1 MADIFDPHVIGRVK
15 GLELR
20 SLRLVESFLV
30 GMHKSRLRGISTE
43 FAQHRQYVTGDDTR
57 HLDWKVFA
65 KTDRYYV
72 KQYEVETNM
81 PVFFLLDA
89 SPSMFFKSE
98 EAAMSKFDY
107 AATAVATLAY
117 LLMQQKDTFGLAL
130 FDEKIRSV
138 LPARS
143 SGGHFRQVLNALEK
157 AAPGGQTNIG
167 NALLTLGPQLKQAGL
182 VLIVSDCV
190 DDTERFGLGLGQMSF
205 AGQDMVILRIEDPA
219 ERDFPFS
226 GQTIFLGLEGEG
238 KLLCDP
244 RDLRNTYLAE
254 RARHVGAIRSAA
266 LRFGYSM
273 EDMPTDA
280 RLDTLLAG
288 ILSMRLDRRKQRL
301 KFQKPPGGADMPVCR
316 G

>member
-1 MADIFDPHVIGRVK
+1 MDIFDPHVIGRVK

-65 KTDRYYV
+65 KTDRFYV

-81 PVFFLLDA
+81 PVYFLLDA
-89 SPSMFFKSE
+89 SPSMFFKSD
-98 EAAMSKFDY
+98 EAAMSKFEY

-117 LLMQQKDTFGLAL
+117 LLMQQKDTFGLAV
-130 FDEKIRSV
+130 FDEKVRSL

-143 SGGHFRQVLNALEK
+143 SGAHYRQVLSALEK
-157 AAPGGQTNIG
+157 AAPGGQTNLG
-167 NALLTLGPQLKQAGL
+167 NAMLTLGPQLKQSGI

-190 DDTERFGLGLGQMSF
+190 DETERLGLGMGQMSF
-205 AGQDMVILRIEDPA
+205 AGHDVVIFRIEDPA
-219 ERDFPFS
+219 ERDFHFS
-226 GQTIFLGLEGEG
+226 GQTMFLGPEGEG

-244 RDLRNTYLAE
+244 RDLRQTYLAE
-254 RARHVGAIRSAA
+254 RRRHVESIRAAA
-266 LRFGYSM
+266 LRFGYAV
-273 EDMPTDA
+273 EELPTDA
-280 RLDTLLAG
+280 RLDATLAAF
-288 ILSMRLDRRKQRL
+288 LSLRLDRRRS
-301 KFQKPPGGADMPVCR
+301 R
-316 G
+316 